1 VRQWR
6 GAGIRRISPVP
17 DTLELIR
24 TRPKEGCSRLAKRP
38 TGSARRRD
46 LTQPAAERP
55 RYGTTLKGARGRA
68 HIQPDQRGAEL
79 TQFGRFLAQFGS
91 VWFSASPHRPVR
103 YRLLTSVLIGA
114 VGVVMLLSA
123 ARADEYLHR
132 GIESGDETPHVAHLG
147 GRVLGVNN
155 DLRGLTPTELNQAAD
170 SLAENGIRLIR
181 QPFDWSQ
188 IEPEPDAFDWSEYDR
203 IVEALATRDIQILA
217 ILSNSPAWSIDE
229 DATDGSAR
237 LPMDIEDFGI
247 FVDAFTERY
256 AGSVGFIQIWD
267 APNRR
272 EAWGNQPVNPRAY
285 MELLATAAT
294 AARQRDPSMRIII
307 AELAWS
313 QRQGDMDD
321 LSFLQ
326 RIYEAG
332 ASPYFDAVAVGLPGG
347 SVSPYDRWVDP
358 VRPNMSRAVLYR
370 ELMVNMHDATTPI
383 WATSYALAPADAP
396 SGAARNAD
404 AFIAGGLRR
413 IREEW
418 PWMGSVVL
426 GDEGNPDE
434 LLIPEVRVGTD
445 EADLLLGNIAP
456 PGMIPVEADS
466 ITYEGE
472 WSDQEFGETAFKAST
487 EDGAAV
493 RIRFHGTGVSALLRS
508 GPSAGPVRITLDG
521 EPLPGTRATAG
532 ATEIDLF
539 RFAAID
545 ATIPLASGLS
555 DEPHEIRIEL
565 VAEDGAG
572 PTPNDIAFGGFI
584 VNRDTPSDWP
594 VTLLSG
600 AALGALWYAV
610 REVLYVLALGAG
622 WLRRHRHV
630 DLGPPLS
637 GWEPGRRA

>member
-1 VRQWR
+1 M
-6 GAGIRRISPVP
+6 
-17 DTLELIR
+17 
-24 TRPKEGCSRLAKRP
+24 AKRP
-38 TGSARRRD
+38 TGSARRRVPP
-46 LTQPAAERP
+46 QPAAERP
-55 RYGTTLKGARGRA
+55 RQGAAPKRA
-68 HIQPDQRGAEL
+68 ARQVRIQPDSQGVEL

-91 VWFSASPHRPVR
+91 VWFSASTRRPVG
-103 YRLLTSVLIGA
+103 YRLLTSLLIGVIGA
-114 VGVVMLLSA
+114 AMLLSA

-132 GIESGDETPHVAHLG
+132 GVESGDEIPHVAHLG

-170 SLAENGIRLIR
+170 SLAENGIRLVR

-188 IEPEPDAFDWSEYDR
+188 IEPEPDAFDWSEYDP

-217 ILSNSPAWSIDE
+217 ILSSSPAWSVDE
-229 DATDGSAR
+229 DATDGSVR
-237 LPMDIEDFGI
+237 LPMEVEDFGI
-247 FVDAFTERY
+247 FVEAFTERY
-256 AGSVGFIQIWD
+256 AGNVGYIQIWD

-294 AARQRDPSMRIII
+294 AVRQRDPSMRIVM

-313 QRQGDMDD
+313 QEQGDMED
-321 LSFLQ
+321 LTFL
-326 RIYEAG
+326 RGIYQAG
-332 ASPYFDAVAVGLPGG
+332 ASPYFDAVAVALPGA

-358 VRPNMSRAVLYR
+358 ARPNMSRAVLYR
-370 ELMVNMHDATTPI
+370 ELMVKMHDATTPI
-383 WATSYALAPADAP
+383 WATSYALASGDES
-396 SGAARNAD
+396 SGAGRYAE

-413 IREEW
+413 IREDW

-426 GDEGNPDE
+426 GRGGNADG

-445 EADLLLGNIAP
+445 EADLLLGSIAP
-456 PGMIPVEADS
+456 PGMVPVGADS

-472 WSDQEFGETAFKAST
+472 WYDQEFGETAFKAST

-493 RIRFHGTGVSALLRS
+493 RIRFQGTGVSALLRL
-508 GPSAGPVRITLDG
+508 GPSAGPVRVTLDG
-521 EPLPGTRATAG
+521 EPLPGTEPTAG
-532 ATEIDLF
+532 TTELDLF
-539 RFAAID
+539 RFAAIN
-545 ATIPLASGLS
+545 ATIPLASGMA
-555 DEPHEIRIEL
+555 DQPHELRIEL
-565 VAEDGAG
+565 VAEEGAG

-600 AALGALWYAV
+600 AALAALWYAV
-610 REVLYVLALGAG
+610 REVLYVLALAAG